1 MASNNAVTTLAKIN
15 DVVTLTIITD
25 ENVAAPVVTISGKAA
40 TTVAGADAQHW
51 TATRTMDGTET
62 EGALA
67 FTLNFDDLSGNSAT
81 EVTAVTG
88 GSAVTFDKTAPVVS
102 AATISTNGLK
112 KIGDT
117 IALTITSDA
126 TGYALHAVTV
136 NGVAVTG
143 FTDNADNT
151 YSATYTVAE
160 GNSNR
165 GSGAT
170 PISVV
175 IKDSAGNLSTA
186 FTAVTANT
194 ISIDASVPLVS
205 SATVGSD
212 PAGPGV
218 STVTIVFNET
228 MDTTTVPVVR
238 ITGLATN
245 PYTVTQSSY
254 TGTTWVGTF
263 TVLDNNEAATATIA
277 VSGAK
282 DPAGNTMVA
291 NNTAGTFGVDTIAP
305 VVSNVNVDKTSY
317 RATLDPAVVVTVIEN
332 NTANTVTVNGFSA
345 TETATPGTWTYSLT
359 HSGVVGR
366 YSLSIE
372 ATDVTG
378 NSIQYLATSYDVV
391 ADTDATAPSLS
402 SISVTPAQSTASVAF
417 TSNEAGNAKVGY
429 GLTSTHGNMTSYSPM
444 TSGANSI
451 VLTGLTCG
459 TTYHY
464 SVYGKDSSNN
474 ESISA
479 DTTFTTSACTEP
491 TDISVTNTSLVK
503 RVATK
508 NGVFADGWKWVLD
521 VTAPTASTTL
531 AMSFDNFTG
540 AGTIFA
546 ADNIRFYS
554 SESSDHNATSS
565 AITITAS
572 GAGTNWSHAMTLNSD
587 LSSNPGRQIQI
598 IIEAAVPSESAD
610 GAYSASYDIQ

>member
-1 MASNNAVTTLAKIN
+1 MTG
-15 DVVTLTIITD
+15 D
-25 ENVAAPVVTISGKAA
+25 
-40 TTVAGADAQHW
+40 
-51 TATRTMDGTET
+51 ET

-67 FTLNFDDLSGNSAT
+67 FTLNFSDLAGNGAT

-88 GSAVTFDKTAPVVS
+88 GSAVTFDETAPVVS
-102 AATISTNGLK
+102 AAVISTNGLK

-117 IALTITSDA
+117 ITLVITSDA
-126 TGYALHAVTV
+126 TGYAAEAVTV

-143 FTDNADNT
+143 FTDNVNNT
-151 YSATYTVAE
+151 YSATYTVVE
-160 GNSNR
+160 GNANR

-170 PISVV
+170 PISVI
-175 IKDSAGNLSTA
+175 IKDSAGNLSNT

-194 ISIDASVPLVS
+194 VSIDADVPLVS
-205 SATVGSD
+205 TATVGSD

-228 MDTTTVPVVR
+228 MDTTTSPVVR

-263 TVLDNNEAATATIA
+263 TVLDNNEAATATIT

-291 NNTAGTFGVDTIAP
+291 NNAAGTFGVDTIAP

-317 RATLDPAVVVTVIEN
+317 RATLDPVVVVTVVEN

-359 HSGVVGR
+359 HGGVIGR
-366 YSLSIE
+366 YSLSID

-378 NSIQYLATSYDVV
+378 NTVQHLATSYDVV
-391 ADTDATAPSLS
+391 ADTDSTAPVLS
-402 SISVTPAQSTASVAF
+402 SIVVTPAQSTASVAF
-417 TSNEAGNAKVGY
+417 TSNDAGTAKVGY
-429 GLTSTHGNMTSYSPM
+429 GLTATHGNMTSYSSM
-444 TSGANSI
+444 ISGANTI

-474 ESISA
+474 ESVSTDA
-479 DTTFTTSACTEP
+479 TFVTSACTEP
-491 TDISVTNTSLVK
+491 TEISVTNTSLVK

-508 NGVFADGWKWVLD
+508 NGVFADGWRWVLD

-540 AGTIFA
+540 AGTILA
-546 ADNIRFYS
+546 AEHIRFYS
-554 SESSDHNATSS
+554 AESSDHSATSS
-565 AITITAS
+565 AIVIAAP
-572 GAGTNWSHAMTLNSD
+572 GAGTVWSSTMTLDSD

-598 IIEAAVPSESAD
+598 TIEAAVPTGSTD
-610 GAYSASYDIQ
+610 GAYSANYDIQ